1 MIQESRGTIISVGKW
16 QANIQSN
23 NISGIE
29 SYIKKYPQR
38 AYGV

>member
-1 MIQESRGTIISVGKW
+1 MIQESRGTIISAGKW

-23 NISGIE
+23 NISGIHW
-29 SYIKKYPQR
+29 KKYPQR